1 MSAHDDSLIR
11 VHGEWKGWQTAEVRF
26 RDLLGV
32 HWFQPNQ
39 APHPL
44 VHGYICCTQIVS
56 GEIPHACGRTAP
68 HRLLVCVLRS
78 HTLPTAFAELARYA
92 DQHQAAPRSAQAQM
106 PASRPV
112 ASPNR
117 SSFTPMRSISER

>member
-1 MSAHDDSLIR
+1 MSAHDDMLIR
-11 VHGEWKGWQTAEVRF
+11 VHGEWKGWRTAEVRF
-26 RDLLGV
+26 RDLQEV

-39 APHPL
+39 APLPL
-44 VHGYICCTQIVS
+44 IHGYISCTEIVT

-78 HTLPTAFAELARYA
+78 HTLPTAFAELARCA
-92 DQHQAAPRSAQAQM
+92 DEHHAASRAGQLQM
-106 PASRPV
+106 PASRSE

-117 SSFTPMRSISER
+117 SSFTPMRSISDR

>member
-1 MSAHDDSLIR
+1 MSAHDDMLIL
-11 VHGEWKGWQTAEVRF
+11 VHDEWKGWRTAEVRL
-26 RDLLGV
+26 RDLLDV

-44 VHGYICCTQIVS
+44 VHGYVSCTQFVT
-56 GEIPHACGRTAP
+56 GEIPHRCSGTAP
-68 HRLLVCVLRS
+68 HRLLVCVLKSR
-78 HTLPTAFAELARYA
+78 TVPTTFAELARRA
-92 DQHQAAPRSAQAQM
+92 DEHQASRSFQPQM
-106 PASRPV
+106 PASREV

>member
-1 MSAHDDSLIR
+1 MSAHDDMLIR
-11 VHGEWKGWQTAEVRF
+11 VHGEWKGWRTAEVRF
-26 RDLLGV
+26 DDLIDV

-44 VHGYICCTQIVS
+44 VHGYIFCTQIVT

-78 HTLPTAFAELARYA
+78 HTLPTAFAELARRA
-92 DQHQAAPRSAQAQM
+92 DEQQAASRSVHPQI
-106 PASRPV
+106 PASRAL
-112 ASPNR
+112 ASPNL